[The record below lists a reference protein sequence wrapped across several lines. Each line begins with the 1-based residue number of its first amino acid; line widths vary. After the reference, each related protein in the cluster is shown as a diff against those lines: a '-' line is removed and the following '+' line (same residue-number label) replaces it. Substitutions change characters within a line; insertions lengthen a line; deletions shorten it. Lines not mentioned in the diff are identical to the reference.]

1 MTPKQQSFVRN
12 VASGNSY
19 AEAYRTA
26 YNAEQMKPNS
36 VRREAHRLMKN
47 PNVTTMVDE
56 LKREADQKIIAQRVA
71 TREEVLTKIT
81 EYMSTGEPR
90 DAVKLKA
97 AEIMGKHY
105 GLFTDKVEINPP
117 RRTVNEIEIEL
128 NGLLGRVLEVP
139 IDANIGPSCDND
151 SN

>member
-1 MTPKQQSFVRN
+1 M
-12 VASGNSY
+12 
-19 AEAYRTA
+19 
-26 YNAEQMKPNS
+26 M
-36 VRREAHRLMKN
+36 N